1 MKLDEIDP
9 AIRQLR
15 AAAERVGANL
25 VEIERDPVR
34 QMLDAASLRGETAVR
49 WIAARDALVYLFD
62 GHGRVDAL
70 VERILSVRGT
80 FPSVDPRCAPEL
92 EALLAGPAVEL
103 TTDRVSIADRGLLD
117 ASTRVVRCTADE
129 LIAHMTQ
136 AFEVVKA
143 TVVAV
148 GGVWGEAVPRIGAT
162 RSVLAA
168 AVTRASGLGGEWS
181 GELAAAQLSLD
192 DLGDMLAADPLSVE
206 PFAVDRVE
214 QTVAAIAREIDA
226 AGRLR
231 DELSD
236 RIDAGRHLVDELG
249 AAIRSCREAQREV
262 SEKIA
267 SCSPAEPVD
276 GRPDLARELE
286 GIVAR
291 TQTQQWRT
299 VEREFEA
306 WNAAAHAARVRV
318 ERLESD
324 ARATLAQR
332 DELRGRLDA
341 YGAKAAGVGRVEDA
355 QLSRLFDAAQAAL
368 FTAPTDLE
376 RADALVRRYQ
386 DAVTSA
392 PDRKGSM

>member
-34 QMLDAASLRGETAVR
+34 QMLDAASLRGETAAR

-80 FPSVDPRCAPEL
+80 LPSVDARRAAEL

-129 LIAHMTQ
+129 LIAHMAQ

-148 GGVWGEAVPRIGAT
+148 GGIWDAAVPRIGAT

-192 DLGDMLAADPLSVE
+192 DLGATLAADPLSVE
-206 PFAVDRVE
+206 PLAVDRVE

-231 DELSD
+231 DELSA
-236 RIDAGRHLVDELG
+236 RIDAGRYLVDELG
-249 AAIRSCREAQREV
+249 DAIRSCRELQREV

-267 SCSPAEPVD
+267 SCSPAEPVEG
-276 GRPDLARELE
+276 GRDLARELE

-291 TQTQQWRT
+291 TRTQQWRT

-306 WNAAAHAARVRV
+306 WNAAVHAARVRV
-318 ERLESD
+318 ERLEAA

-386 DAVTSA
+386 DAVASA
-392 PDRKGSM
+392 PGRKGSM